1 MGGADSLIG
10 KGDMLFIPP
19 GASQLIRA
27 QGAWV
32 SDDEITNLVEFLKRN
47 GAPEFA
53 EDVQQRIEAETDDDN
68 NDAIPS
74 VSDEDA
80 LLPQALEILKTADR
94 VSTSLLQRRLKI
106 GYNRAA
112 RMMDELEKRG
122 LVKNGEG

>member
-1 MGGADSLIG
+1 M
-10 KGDMLFIPP
+10 
-19 GASQLIRA
+19 
-27 QGAWV
+27 
-32 SDDEITNLVEFLKRN
+32 EFLKRN

-68 NDAIPS
+68 NNDAIPS
-74 VSDEDA
+74 ISDEDA